1 MRSLICELA
10 SLAFA
15 LIAVGEAIPSQ
26 ADDLALRLTWEAPPG
41 CPDLANQR
49 AEIRRRAGASGRTPS
64 TPVIAH
70 GAIRA
75 APSGGYDLLL
85 RTNVDGAQGERLL
98 AGNDC
103 HQLAEAAAL
112 VLALLI
118 NPDATS
124 FEPEPSRAV
133 TLPPPPAPPASSVA
147 VRPRPGHGLGIG
159 AVWATGVLPSA
170 AAGLSATVFYQR
182 GIWALAFLMTG
193 FLPDD
198 REAPILR
205 QASASFYRLESALQ
219 LCAGSST
226 DRRVGGAL
234 CLGGALVRLHGQS
247 TGVSDPGQATAYW
260 PEASLAGL
268 GRLRLTAATQLRL
281 GADLHGL
288 GGRPDFAIAG
298 LGNVYRP
305 AAYNL
310 RAILGVDVFF

>member
-1 MRSLICELA
+1 MICALA
-10 SLAFA
+10 SLALA
-15 LIAVGEAIPSQ
+15 LIAVGEASPSQ
-26 ADDLALRLTWEAPPG
+26 ADDSVLRLTWDAPPG

-49 AEIRRRAGASGRTPS
+49 DEIRRRIGASGRTPS

-75 APSGGYDLLL
+75 APSGGYELLL
-85 RTNVDGAQGERLL
+85 RTSVDGTQGERLL

-118 NPDATS
+118 NPDGAS
-124 FEPEPSRAV
+124 SEPEPRLAV
-133 TLPPPPAPPASSVA
+133 TVPSPPSPPASPVA
-147 VRPRPGHGLGIG
+147 ARPRPGLGVGIG
-159 AVWATGVLPSA
+159 GVWATGVLPSA
-170 AAGLSATVFYQR
+170 AAGLSASVFYQR

-198 REAPILR
+198 RGAPVLR

-226 DRRVGGAL
+226 ERRVGAVL
-234 CLGGALVRLHGQS
+234 CLGGAVVRLHGQS
-247 TGVSDPGQATAYW
+247 AGVSDPGQATAYW
-260 PEASLAGL
+260 PEASLAGA
-268 GRLRLTAATQLRL
+268 GRLRLTGATHLRL
-281 GADLHGL
+281 AADLHGL

-298 LGNVYRP
+298 LGSVYRP
-305 AAYNL
+305 AAYNV
-310 RAILGVDVFF
+310 RAIVGVDVFF